1 MASRLRSQPRRLVA
15 VLLTTALTAFGL
27 GASVTSAHAD
37 SPPPH
42 HWRVL
47 VGNQSRNM
55 AVQGMRFLPGQV
67 WVDQG
72 DTVTWTAN
80 AAEIHT
86 VTFLRGG
93 KKQTSLPPFDP
104 TSTQQTSRTAGRVYN
119 PSKAFN
125 SGVLTTGGPISAFPS
140 IKVYRS
146 YTLKFPQDGTFTYY
160 CLVHGVMMTGTIHVR
175 TDGTPY
181 PFTQAQYDAQASRQ
195 AGQLVAHG
203 QKLLTRTAAG
213 ASAHHVFAGAEDNK
227 VLVMRF
233 LHGTVHVTVGTKVTF
248 ENITREVPHT
258 VTFGRE
264 PPGPAVLTPSG
275 DPTHYSGGALNSG
288 ILLPGKSF
296 TVTFTKAG
304 TFPYICALHDT
315 MGMKGKVV
323 VG

>member
-1 MASRLRSQPRRLVA
+1 MAVHLGQRARRLIAVLVCVA
-15 VLLTTALTAFGL
+15 VTALGL
-27 GASVTSAHAD
+27 GLAGPAQAGSSAH
-37 SPPPH
+37 
-42 HWRVL
+42 HWKVW
-47 VGNQSRNM
+47 VGNESGNM
-55 AVQGMRFLPGQV
+55 AIQGMRFLPGQV
-67 WVDQG
+67 WINEG
-72 DTVTWTAN
+72 DTVTWVAN
-80 AAEIHT
+80 AAEPHT
-86 VTFLRGG
+86 VTFLPGG
-93 KKQTSLPPFDP
+93 KKQATIPPFNPTDP
-104 TSTQQTSRTAGRVYN
+104 KQVTRVGGKVYDA
-119 PSKAFN
+119 SKYFN
-125 SGVLTTGGPISAFPS
+125 SGIITTGSGIAAFPKWS
-140 IKVYRS
+140 VFKR
-146 YTLKFPQDGTFTYY
+146 YTLKFTRQGTFTYY

-213 ASAHHVFAGAEDNK
+213 ATAHHVLAGAEDNK